1 MPFSVRHSTLPT
13 PPLDLLFLLWIDS
26 GSPKHPTQ
34 VDHHLL
40 IDIRASRGVERLGLT
55 SQCHLV
61 SAIVTLSDFGHAAQ
75 EGQDIV
81 PLDVVTD
88 GMLEDLPHRRPMMPV
103 ELDAL
108 SHVVLLNLSDQ
119 PVTALASVDVVTEIL
134 DAGDL
139 GLLRHLFAIASSGM
153 MG

>member
-1 MPFSVRHSTLPT
+1 VP
-13 PPLDLLFLLWIDS
+13 
-26 GSPKHPTQ
+26 
-34 VDHHLL
+34 
-40 IDIRASRGVERLGLT
+40 
-55 SQCHLV
+55 
-61 SAIVTLSDFGHAAQ
+61 LSDFGNTAQ

-88 GMLEDLPHRRPMMPV
+88 GMLKDLPHRRPMMPV

-119 PVTALASVDVVTEIL
+119 PVTALPSVDVVTEIL

-139 GLLRHLFAIASSGM
+139 GLLRHLFAIALSGM